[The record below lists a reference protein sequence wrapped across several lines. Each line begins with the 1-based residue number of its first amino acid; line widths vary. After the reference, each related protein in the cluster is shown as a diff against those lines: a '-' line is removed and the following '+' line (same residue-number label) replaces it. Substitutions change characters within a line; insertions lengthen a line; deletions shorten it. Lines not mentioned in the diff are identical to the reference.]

1 LLALLATNLILI
13 NKLYKFL
20 RKAIKIKK
28 TIKNFKLDILHKIV
42 KYKVR
47 EEFQDLEFCCLINLK
62 LIIKFV
68 KLLSCL
74 LIDLVIV
81 K

>member
-1 LLALLATNLILI
+1 LLALLATNLILV

-28 TIKNFKLDILHKIV
+28 AIKSFRLNILDKIV
-42 KYKVR
+42 KYKIK
-47 EEFQDLEFCCLINLK
+47 EKFQDLEFCCLINLK
-62 LIIKFV
+62 STIKFA

-74 LIDLVIV
+74 FIDLIIV

>member
-1 LLALLATNLILI
+1 LLALLAANLILI
-13 NKLYKFL
+13 NKLYKLL

-28 TIKNFKLDILHKIV
+28 AIKDSKLNILDKNV
-42 KYKVR
+42 KYKIKEKFR
-47 EEFQDLEFCCLINLK
+47 DLEFCYLINLK
-62 LIIKFV
+62 SIIKFA

-74 LIDLVIV
+74 FIDLIIV